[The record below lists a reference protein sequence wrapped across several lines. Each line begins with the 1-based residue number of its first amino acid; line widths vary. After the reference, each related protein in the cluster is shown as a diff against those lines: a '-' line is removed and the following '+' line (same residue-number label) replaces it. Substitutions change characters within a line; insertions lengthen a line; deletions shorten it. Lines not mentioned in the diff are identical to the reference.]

1 MDNGQPLEERLPY
14 PTRCMYFSDGSSV
27 EEFIIPEEDREIALE
42 QLYPFSP
49 VPKLTD
55 VVYDLH
61 ADKTFVV
68 KDFRVTR
75 EHGMNY
81 LVSPYYPE
89 SGGTVIDWMDEE
101 WGKGESEDEEDDFL
115 ELEDSNEYDDPDEL
129 DKLDDDSDADELAF

>member
-1 MDNGQPLEERLPY
+1 MDDELPIEERLPY
-14 PTRCMYFSDGSSV
+14 PTRSLVFPNGTSV
-27 EEFIIPEEDREIALE
+27 EEFIIPDEDKEIVLA

-49 VPKLTD
+49 IPKLSD
-55 VVYDLH
+55 VLYDLH

-68 KDFRVTR
+68 KDFRVTW

-101 WGKGESEDEEDDFL
+101 WGSGEDAEDEFDEEFD
-115 ELEDSNEYDDPDEL
+115 DSNEFDDLDEL
-129 DKLDDDSDADELAF
+129 DELNDDTGDDDLPF

>member
-1 MDNGQPLEERLPY
+1 MNDEPQLDEKLPY
-14 PTRCMYFSDGSSV
+14 ATRPMYFPNGASV
-27 EEFIIPEEDREIALE
+27 EEFIIPEEDKEIVLE

-55 VVYDLH
+55 VLYDLH

-68 KDFRVTR
+68 KDFRVTW

-89 SGGTVIDWMDEE
+89 SGGTVIDWMDENSWVDDE
-101 WGKGESEDEEDDFL
+101 DDDEEDV
-115 ELEDSNEYDDPDEL
+115 
-129 DKLDDDSDADELAF
+129 DDDFDLTESDDDIPF

>member
-1 MDNGQPLEERLPY
+1 MDDESPIEERLPY
-14 PTRCMYFSDGSSV
+14 PTQPMYFPDGTWV
-27 EEFIIPEEDREIALE
+27 EEFIIPEEDKVIVLE

-55 VVYDLH
+55 VMYDLH

-68 KDFRVTR
+68 GEFRVTW

-89 SGGTVIDWMDEE
+89 SGGTVIDWIDENSWVDDE
-101 WGKGESEDEEDDFL
+101 YDEEDFDHRAKF
-115 ELEDSNEYDDPDEL
+115 
-129 DKLDDDSDADELAF
+129 DDDDDIPS